1 MELITSE
8 VLTDRIRTYLQ
19 HQAPLEELVEWAE
32 NAMMD
37 GTFEETE
44 DYALRDI
51 TGRLGVA
58 DVKAFRLSEDD
69 FEQFLSQLEHT
80 GRKENGNVATANG
93 LLKWDILQIAEALKI
108 PQDDVRDY
116 FTDGR
121 RVSFLFERRIAYEV
135 LNGSL
140 ASSEGAG
147 YDVLDSTGRK
157 WEVRSV
163 SRNGIYFCPSY
174 MVGSGRRFE
183 KDGFLQKL
191 DEIAGDI
198 VSDIQ
203 CFPSVPYWQIPAD
216 TVRTWWLQGQLGAA
230 SRISRAKA
238 LALLRSIS

>member
-1 MELITSE
+1 MGLITAE
-8 VLTDRIRTYLQ
+8 VLADQIKAYLQ
-19 HQAPLEELVEWAE
+19 HQLSLKELVDWAE

-37 GTFEETE
+37 GEFEETE

-69 FEQFLSQLEHT
+69 FEQFLSQLEH
-80 GRKENGNVATANG
+80 GVQENGNLTIQNG
-93 LLKWDILQIAEALKI
+93 LLKWNIPQLSEGLKI
-108 PQDDVRDY
+108 PQGDVNTY
-116 FTDGR
+116 FTDSR

-140 ASSEGAG
+140 AGSEGAG
-147 YDVLDSTGRK
+147 YDVLDSDGRK

-163 SRNGIYFCPSY
+163 SKRGIYFCPSY
-174 MVGSGRRFE
+174 MVGSGRHFE
-183 KDGFLQKL
+183 EDGFLQKL
-191 DEIAGDI
+191 DEIAGYI

-216 TVRTWWLQGQLGAA
+216 TVRAWWSQGQLGK
-230 SRISRAKA
+230 SSKISRAKA
-238 LALLRSIS
+238 LALLRSLS